1 MKYVFETENAF
12 CREQDDKTIAE
23 MLKKMY
29 AIEDNLD
36 FLCEEYQRQFPNEV
50 SSTVLN
56 IFRGDTILVDMDS
69 ANDEFLISKGNTSL
83 SVCLEVVTKQIAEDN
98 DHDFLSDVSIQEL
111 IENKYKVGD
120 GNYSYYTKL
129 SDTGYYFR
137 FM

>member
-1 MKYVFETENAF
+1 MKYVFETENHF

-36 FLCEEYQRQFPNEV
+36 FLCEEYQKQFPNEI
-50 SSTVLN
+50 SSAVLN
-56 IFRGDTILVDMDS
+56 VFLGDTITVDMDS
-69 ANDEFLISKGNTSL
+69 ANDEFLIERGDSY
-83 SVCLEVVTKQIAEDN
+83 VHLEVVTKQIAEDN
-98 DHDFLSDVSIQEL
+98 DHDFLSDVSSQEL
-111 IENKYKVGD
+111 KENNYEVGD

-129 SDTGYYFR
+129 SDTDYYFR

>member
-1 MKYVFETENAF
+1 MKYVFKTENAF

-36 FLCEEYQRQFPNEV
+36 FLWDEYQRQFPNEV

-69 ANDEFLISKGNTSL
+69 ANDEFLISKGDTSL

-98 DHDFLSDVSIQEL
+98 DHDFLSDVSVQEL